1 MNAEIQRLK
10 DESEDLRV
18 RMRNLERNY
27 EAVIRDIAGFQ
38 AGREQQD
45 SVMQN
50 LLRHFLGDEGGE

>member
-1 MNAEIQRLK
+1 MTVEIRRLK

-27 EAVIRDIAGFQ
+27 ENVIQDISGFQ
-38 AGREQQD
+38 AGMAKQD

-50 LLRHFLGDEGGE
+50 LLRYFLGNESGG

>member
-1 MNAEIQRLK
+1 MTAEIRRLK

-27 EAVIRDIAGFQ
+27 ENVIQDISGFQ
-38 AGREQQD
+38 AGMAKQD

-50 LLRHFLGDEGGE
+50 LLRYFLGNESGG